1 MFEVEKLKK
10 RWRNLRD
17 SYKKAKNKMTE
28 YIPSGSEAPLVEN
41 KKDGFWYYDQMTFL
55 NDTMISRPSISNVS
69 NTPHVLDSNSNIR
82 AIEIEENKDGD
93 ILESSS
99 ISNFTSFSEHTK
111 RLRKQSSDNEFR
123 KNLLKVISE
132 SDKTSDGIEG
142 FLLQLGDILRKLPYR
157 NRRQFQTK
165 ILIDALKVEEEAGL
179 L

>member
-111 RLRKQSSDNEFR
+111 QGHHNIDILLFGIGLETQSQSQSTLFY
-123 KNLLKVISE
+123 KLLKQF
-132 SDKTSDGIEG
+132 KPTHKRGI
-142 FLLQLGDILRKLPYR
+142 LDIKNR
-157 NRRQFQTK
+157 N
-165 ILIDALKVEEEAGL
+165 
-179 L
+179 